1 MAPHVTLVI
10 GKENDPTMKIL
21 IVDDE
26 PQYRLLLRN
35 VLQDEGYEV
44 FDAGDGDEAMTKMA
58 RVKVDMI
65 ISDVYMPIMDGV
77 KLHRTIRAIPGY
89 EKLPFLFVSA
99 YDDQHTQDAVKD
111 PRCEGFLRKG
121 KPVGLLLDW
130 VKYLLTPE
138 DRRGALPPSSTGSAQ
153 RSQDSSPGR
162 GR

>member
-1 MAPHVTLVI
+1 MR
-10 GKENDPTMKIL
+10 IL

-44 FDAGDGDEAMTKMA
+44 FDAADGDEAMTKMS

-77 KLHRTIRAIPGY
+77 KLHRTVREIPGY

-99 YDDQHTQDAVKD
+99 YDDHHTQEAVKN

-121 KPVGLLLDW
+121 KPVHLLLAW
-130 VKYLLTPE
+130 VSYLLTPE
-138 DRRGALPPSSTGSAQ
+138 ERRASHPPIDDGLGHRSSETGK
-153 RSQDSSPGR
+153 GR
-162 GR
+162 TL

>member
-1 MAPHVTLVI
+1 MR
-10 GKENDPTMKIL
+10 IL

-44 FDAGDGDEAMTKMA
+44 FDAADGDEALSKMA
-58 RVKVDMI
+58 RIKVDMI

-77 KLHRTIRAIPGY
+77 KLHRTVRAIPGF

-99 YDDQHTQDAVKD
+99 YDDHHTQEAVKN

-121 KPVGLLLDW
+121 KPVALLLDW
-130 VKYLLTPE
+130 VTYLTTPE
-138 DRRGALPPSSTGSAQ
+138 DRRPPHPPVASGGTPRHPDGTA
-153 RSQDSSPGR
+153 GR

>member
-1 MAPHVTLVI
+1 
-10 GKENDPTMKIL
+10 MKIL

-44 FDAGDGDEAMTKMA
+44 FDGGDGDEALTKMS

-89 EKLPFLFVSA
+89 ERLPFLFVSA
-99 YDDQHTQDAVKD
+99 YDDQHTQQAVKD

-121 KPVGLLLDW
+121 KPVGLLLEW
-130 VKYLLTPE
+130 VAYLLTPE
-138 DRRGALPPSSTGSAQ
+138 NRRGALPPVDRGNYRTPSGPSG
-153 RSQDSSPGR
+153 RSR
-162 GR
+162 